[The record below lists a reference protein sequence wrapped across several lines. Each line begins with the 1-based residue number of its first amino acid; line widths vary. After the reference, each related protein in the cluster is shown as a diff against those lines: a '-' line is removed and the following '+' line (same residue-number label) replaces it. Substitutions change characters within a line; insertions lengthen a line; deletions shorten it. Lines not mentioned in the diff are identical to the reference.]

1 MGDSSKSGDNH
12 PFDTSAPSLSR
23 RAVDET
29 SLLSGNYW
37 GELRAFLCLAKS
49 RSLSKAAEMLGS
61 SHATVGRE
69 VRRLQDRM
77 GSQLFVLSKAGAFL
91 TERGEMLAA
100 ELLQLDQRLFSIE
113 SDLKSETSEAEGL
126 VRVAITDGLGAIFLV
141 PQLRRL
147 AKDYPKIQVH
157 VKTPGNLR
165 NLRENQTDIML
176 GFADS
181 DSGELSSRRLG
192 ILHFIPIASSDYIDR
207 MGLPTRKNLAE
218 HVFVDSELYSAR
230 EGPFEPWH
238 RLKTQG
244 SVTYACDAS
253 ISYGM
258 MVKAGLGIGLLS
270 NYNMMEPS
278 ARPLDLGVHIRLP
291 LYAVAL
297 TERLNAKP
305 VKLVFDMVQEIFST
319 ENSWFSEQIHL
330 DARDEAHKEGYKL
343 LFNL

>member
-1 MGDSSKSGDNH
+1 MKSSAHLGDNH

-23 RAVDET
+23 RAVDDT

-49 RSLSKAAEMLGS
+49 RSLTKAAELLGS
-61 SHATVGRE
+61 SHATVGRD

-77 GSQLFVLSKAGAFL
+77 GSQLFVLSKSGAFL

-100 ELLQLDQRLFSIE
+100 ELLQLDQRLFAIE
-113 SDLKSETSEAEGL
+113 SDLRSEKSEAEGL

-141 PQLRRL
+141 PQLRRFS
-147 AKDYPKIQVH
+147 KEFPKIQVH
-157 VKTPGNLR
+157 AKTPGNLR
-165 NLRENQTDIML
+165 NLRENQTDIMV
-176 GFADS
+176 GFAGS
-181 DSGELSSRRLG
+181 DSTELVAKRLG
-192 ILHFIPIASSDYIDR
+192 MLHFIPIASSEYIDR
-207 MGLPTRKNLAE
+207 MGLPTRKNLAD
-218 HVFVDSELYSAR
+218 HFFVDSELYSAR

-238 RLKTQG
+238 RLKSQG
-244 SVTYACDAS
+244 TVTYACDAS

-258 MVKAGLGIGLLS
+258 LVKAGLGIGLLS

-291 LYAVAL
+291 IYALAL
-297 TERLNAKP
+297 ADRLNSKP
-305 VKLVFDMVQEIFST
+305 VRLVFDMIQEIFST
-319 ENSWFSEQIHL
+319 ENPWFSEEINL
-330 DARDEAHKEGYKL
+330 DTNEDSFKEGYRL

>member
-1 MGDSSKSGDNH
+1 MKASSNPVEHH

-49 RSLSKAAEMLGS
+49 GSLSRAAEMLGS
-61 SHATVGRE
+61 SHATVGRD

-77 GSQLFVLSKAGAFL
+77 GSQLFVLSKSGAFL
-91 TERGEMLAA
+91 TERGETLAA
-100 ELLQLDQRLFSIE
+100 ELLQLDQRLFAIE
-113 SDLKSETSEAEGL
+113 SDLRSEKSETEGL
-126 VRVAITDGLGAIFLV
+126 VRIAITDGLGAIFLV
-141 PQLRRL
+141 PELRRFSQ
-147 AKDYPKIQVH
+147 DYPKIHVH

-176 GFADS
+176 GFAAS
-181 DSGELSSRRLG
+181 DSAELVSKRLG
-192 ILHFIPIASSDYIDR
+192 VLHFIPIASKEYVER
-207 MGLPTRKNLAE
+207 RGLPTRKNLAE
-218 HVFVDSELYSAR
+218 HFFVDSELYSAR

-238 RLKTQG
+238 RLKAQG
-244 SVTYACDAS
+244 TVSYACDAS

-258 MVKAGLGIGLLS
+258 LVKAGLGIGLLS

-278 ARPLDLGVHIRLP
+278 ARPLDLGVHIGLP
-291 LYAVAL
+291 IFAVAL
-297 TERLNAKP
+297 NDRLNSKP
-305 VKLVFDMVQEIFST
+305 VKLVFDMIGEIFAGD
-319 ENSWFSEQIHL
+319 NPWFSEDIHL
-330 DARDEAHKEGYKL
+330 DTSNEAFKAGYRL